1 MVFRAVYFISAQNAH
16 WLKTALKY
24 TYFHAKLSCQY
35 MRFAPR
41 WATQAALSLPIKFWK
56 TSKPPFSRSTTMRTH
71 PGERI
76 SVLPWYS
83 GNLMI
88 SITKAYIQI
97 RTENAY
103 KKFQKYSNFHNF
115 WNTSVFFVLFCF
127 IYIQYGFIAHLNFQ
141 KHCSRL

>member
-56 TSKPPFSRSTTMRTH
+56 TSKPLFSRPTTMRMH

-88 SITKAYIQI
+88 SLTKANNQI
-97 RTENAY
+97 RTAKLDIKE
-103 KKFQKYSNFHNF
+103 FQKFSILRYFDYFKMLHL
-115 WNTSVFFVLFCF
+115 FFVSFTTNT
-127 IYIQYGFIAHLNFQ
+127 AP
-141 KHCSRL
+141 KHI

>member
-56 TSKPPFSRSTTMRTH
+56 TSKPLFSRPTTMRMH

-83 GNLMI
+83 GNLLI
-88 SITKAYIQI
+88 SLTKANNQI
-97 RTENAY
+97 RTEKLEI
-103 KKFQKYSNFHNF
+103 KKFQKFSKLRYFDYFKMLHL
-115 WNTSVFFVLFCF
+115 FFVSFT
-127 IYIQYGFIAHLNFQ
+127 INTAP
-141 KHCSRL
+141 KHI